1 MIKYS
6 SFKKLSNYLF
16 NFSHFLFS
24 NLNYSIFRN
33 NQNIIVNEINDIKEN
48 GRIGIF
54 IPRRNLSKNI
64 CNSLRLMYNESGNLY
79 KKLQYLGGNSMMN
92 YDEDL
97 LFFSFNF
104 YNKSDKETID
114 LIDEIINSIY
124 NEKIDNKENN
134 DILNKKLEITN
145 FFNQINNINDDNN
158 SEFYDFLY
166 QREKENKNEK
176 INIQTLN
183 KSIKETIQTSPK
195 NIIVTSGLINSSSLS
210 HKKIYELI
218 ENKLL
223 KFKPKEIKYCK
234 NPLIN
239 KIYEKRIEESNE
251 SLLNLKFFFPTYPW
265 NSNLIILYGIL
276 SEIIGSATP
285 FSSGGPGKGIFSRA
299 YTEILNKNDNII
311 HFKTLNLPSQFYGL
325 FGFDFSFY
333 KNENNIINSLCKLIK
348 NLNNISLEE
357 FERGK
362 AILKRKIINS
372 LLNNNG
378 RVEEIAK
385 EIFYF
390 DNVIGYKILDM
401 INKITINELKKE
413 IKNMINK
420 KKESI
425 LYIKGYSNDIK
436 QIPNREKIL
445 ELI

>member
-64 CNSLRLMYNESGNLY
+64 CNSLKLMYNESGNLY

-210 HKKIYELI
+210 HKKIYEII

-239 KIYEKRIEESNE
+239 KIYEKRIEEQNE

-299 YTEILNKNDNII
+299 
-311 HFKTLNLPSQFYGL
+311 
-325 FGFDFSFY
+325 
-333 KNENNIINSLCKLIK
+333 
-348 NLNNISLEE
+348 
-357 FERGK
+357 
-362 AILKRKIINS
+362 
-372 LLNNNG
+372 
-378 RVEEIAK
+378 
-385 EIFYF
+385 
-390 DNVIGYKILDM
+390 
-401 INKITINELKKE
+401 
-413 IKNMINK
+413 
-420 KKESI
+420 
-425 LYIKGYSNDIK
+425 LY
-436 QIPNREKIL
+436 
-445 ELI
+445 